1 MHIKASTKLIKLS
14 FILLAVVSLD
24 VQAAFHDSRAG
35 KWEFFLAPQV
45 TNSKSLQ
52 GENGTDAII
61 NKASALGF
69 GFGYNVN
76 HHIELSMIFA
86 SSSSNYSSTRVIEND
101 PENPLIPNG
110 PKTFTSSIYTS
121 SINFGFTWNLLSTPF
136 TPYIT
141 ANLGSTYVDSGVPTG
156 EITTG
161 CWYDY
166 WYGYVCYPYVQTYTA
181 TELNYGAG
189 VGLRYD
195 FNRRLYMKGGVSQ
208 NYLDLNSSNTPV
220 FTTYQ
225 FIFGFMF

>member
-1 MHIKASTKLIKLS
+1 MHIKTSTKLIKSS
-14 FILLAVVSLD
+14 FILLAVFSTNA
-24 VQAAFHDSRAG
+24 QAEFYDSRAE

-52 GENGTDAII
+52 GESGTDAII

-76 HHIELSMIFA
+76 HHVELTMLFTL
-86 SSSSNYSSTRVIEND
+86 SSSNYTSTRIIDND
-101 PENPLIPNG
+101 PEGIIPNG
-110 PKTFTSSIYTS
+110 PRTFTSSIYTS
-121 SINFGFTWNLLSTPF
+121 SINFGFTYNLLSTPF
-136 TPYIT
+136 TPYIS
-141 ANLGSTYVDSGVPTG
+141 ANIGSTYIDSGVPTG

-166 WYGYVCYPYVQTYTA
+166 WYGYVCYPYAQTYTS
-181 TELNYGAG
+181 TEINYGAG

-195 FNRRLYMKGGVSQ
+195 FNRKLYMKGGVSQ
-208 NYLDLNSSNTPV
+208 NYLELNSTNTPV